1 MRTLIIHN
9 TASGP
14 RSDDIFSFQR
24 ALIRPG
30 DEVVMRA
37 LQPESSVSELVK
49 DAQDFD
55 AVVASGGDGTVG
67 SVAYA
72 VHGTDVPVLA
82 FPSGTANLFAN
93 NLGSAGDPPALAQTL
108 RTGTHVHLDLCEFEY
123 VDNDGVLQR
132 RGFLN
137 MAGAGYD
144 ASIMQGS
151 TQTLRTGTHV
161 HLDLCEFEYVDN
173 DGVLQRRG
181 FLNMAGAGYDASIMQ
196 GSTALKSLFGQF
208 SYYLAAL
215 GNLAPGTARM
225 TMAIDG
231 EEYEAE
237 GICVLAANWAAVNQN
252 LALIPGSQPDDG
264 LLDIAVITARNS
276 VELLPAV
283 FTSVFSPGNEHGYP
297 NVAFHH
303 AHEISVECDP
313 PFPMQYD
320 GEVVENATT
329 PFRARVLPGAL
340 HTIVDSL
347 SPFAQR

>member
-93 NLGSAGDPPALAQTL
+93 NLGSAGDPPALA
-108 RTGTHVHLDLCEFEY
+108 
-123 VDNDGVLQR
+123 
-132 RGFLN
+132 
-137 MAGAGYD
+137 
-144 ASIMQGS
+144 
-151 TQTLRTGTHV
+151 QTLRTGTHV

-347 SPFAQR
+347 SPFAQKR